1 MHVLGIH
8 VAELSIDGI
17 YTIDSYLNHTEG
29 IGPKNLTDFSLCLR
43 YNIYHLRPI
52 INAMVSYSTWTS
64 DNSLLLI
71 FIKKSDGSL
80 MLRGCKCGYC
90 SVEQVSNLLQRYN
103 NKRSKGILFKK
114 VCCIKVYF
122 DIVFKFI
129 LGLCIPQNE

>member
-29 IGPKNLTDFSLCLR
+29 IGPNDLTDFSLCLR
-43 YNIYHLRPI
+43 YNINYLRPI
-52 INAMVSYSTWTS
+52 INTMVSYSTWWS

-71 FIKKSDGSL
+71 FIKQSDGSL

-90 SVEQVSNLLQRYN
+90 SIEQVSNFL
-103 NKRSKGILFKK
+103 KRH
-114 VCCIKVYF
+114 YR
-122 DIVFKFI
+122 
-129 LGLCIPQNE
+129 

>member
-52 INAMVSYSTWTS
+52 INTMVSYSTWWS

-90 SVEQVSNLLQRYN
+90 SIEQVSNLLQRYN
-103 NKRSKGILFKK
+103 NKRSKGILCIK
-114 VCCIKVYF
+114 VYCIKVYF
-122 DIVFKFI
+122 DIVLKFI

>member
-1 MHVLGIH
+1 MHTLGIH

-29 IGPKNLTDFSLCLR
+29 IGPNDLTDFSLCLR
-43 YNIYHLRPI
+43 YNINYLRPI
-52 INAMVSYSTWTS
+52 INTMVSYSTWWS

-103 NKRSKGILFKK
+103 NKRSKGRLCIK

-122 DIVFKFI
+122 DI
-129 LGLCIPQNE
+129 CT

>member
-1 MHVLGIH
+1 MHTLGIH

-52 INAMVSYSTWTS
+52 INTMVSYSTWWS

-103 NKRSKGILFKK
+103 NKRSKGILCIK

-122 DIVFKFI
+122 DV
-129 LGLCIPQNE
+129 CT

>member
-29 IGPKNLTDFSLCLR
+29 IGPNDLADFSLCLR
-43 YNIYHLRPI
+43 YNINYLRPI
-52 INAMVSYSTWTS
+52 INTMVSYSTRWS

-71 FIKKSDGSL
+71 FIKQSDGSL

-90 SVEQVSNLLQRYN
+90 SIEQVSNFL
-103 NKRSKGILFKK
+103 KRH
-114 VCCIKVYF
+114 YR
-122 DIVFKFI
+122 
-129 LGLCIPQNE
+129 